1 MSRRII
7 PAIALGLA
15 AALTIAG
22 CTQSN
27 DDATSSAAPG
37 GDDTVVQGTVPLT
50 VAMPNGQLTNNSNPF
65 SPDSAGNKTGYT
77 WAIYEPLVQTN
88 NYADTD
94 PVPWLASAYSW
105 TDDYTAV
112 TFTARDGVKWSD
124 GEDFTAD
131 DIAYTFNFV
140 KANQAANPNAFDI
153 KDVVV
158 DGSDVT
164 VTFGAAM
171 FTKEY
176 RVLQQIILPEH
187 IWSKMAD
194 PLTDL
199 NQTPVGTGPY
209 VMTTWTN
216 QAITLDTNPTY
227 WGGTPAA
234 PQLQY
239 SSYTDNTALIN
250 ALLAGDV
257 QWTWTFI
264 PDWENVY
271 IAQDPDHNHFFTPA
285 AIAGDV
291 LYLNNE
297 TKPFD
302 DPAFRKA
309 LNMVIDR
316 QAIFDKA
323 SSKAFPMVTNVTG
336 LIEPAGTP
344 FIADEFQGQNV
355 AVDVDG
361 AKKVLTD
368 AGYTYKGDELYDPSG
383 ARVSFKL
390 SDPAGWTDYIDSLTL
405 IASDAQKLGADAT
418 VDGQEQDAWFDN
430 IAKGNFQA
438 SLHWTDGGNTP
449 WDLYR
454 SILDGA
460 QYVKQGEN
468 ANWNFGRYNN
478 DEVTSALATF
488 ATSTDADERSAAIA
502 IVEKHYVDDTP
513 SIVVRGRPDSAE
525 YSTLYYTGFPS
536 EDDLYSGPQPTGP
549 QASQILMKLRV
560 NDK

>member
-15 AALTIAG
+15 AALAVAG
-22 CTQSN
+22 CTES
-27 DDATSSAAPG
+27 DGDATPSAAPPG
-37 GDDTVVQGTVPLT
+37 GDVAQGTVPLT
-50 VAMPNGQLTNNSNPF
+50 IAMPNGQLTNNSNPF

-88 NYADTD
+88 NYADTE
-94 PVPWLASAYSW
+94 PVPWLASAYTWS
-105 TDDYTAV
+105 DDYTSV
-112 TFTARDGVKWSD
+112 TFTARDGVEWSD
-124 GEDFTAD
+124 GEPFTAE
-131 DIAYTFNFV
+131 DIAYTFDFV
-140 KANQAANPNAFDI
+140 GANQAANPNAFEVS
-153 KDVVV
+153 DVAVS
-158 DGSDVT
+158 GSDVT

-171 FTKEY
+171 FTKEN

-187 IWSKMAD
+187 IWSTLAD

-199 NQTPVGTGPY
+199 NQEPVGTGPY
-209 VMTTWTN
+209 VMSSWTN
-216 QAITLDTNPTY
+216 QAVTLDTNPTY

-239 SSYTDNTALIN
+239 SSYTDNSALIN
-250 ALLAGDV
+250 GLLAGDV

-264 PDWENVY
+264 PDWENVW
-271 IAQDPDHNHFFTPA
+271 IAQDPEHNNFFTPTS
-285 AIAGDV
+285 IGSDV

-297 TKPFD
+297 TKPFN
-302 DPAFRKA
+302 DPVFRKA

-323 SSKAFPMVTNVTG
+323 SSKAFPMITNVTG
-336 LIEPAGTP
+336 LPEPAGEAY
-344 FIADEFQGQNV
+344 IAPEYAGVNE
-355 AVDVDG
+355 AVDIDG
-361 AKKVLTD
+361 AKALLTG
-368 AGYTYKGDELYDPSG
+368 AGYTYKGEELYDPSG
-383 ARVSFKL
+383 ERVSFKL
-390 SDPAGWTDYIDSLTL
+390 SDPSGWTDYIDSLTL

-418 VDGQEQDAWFDN
+418 VDGQEQDAWFAN
-430 IAKGNFQA
+430 IAAGDFQA

-449 WDLYR
+449 WDMYR

-460 QYVKQGEN
+460 QYVKLGEP

-478 DEVTSALATF
+478 DEATAALQTF
-488 ATSTDADERSAAIA
+488 ATSSDPDERAAAIA
-502 IVEKHYVDDTP
+502 TVQQHFVNDMP

-525 YSTLYYTGFPS
+525 YTTINYTGFPNA
-536 EDDLYSGPQPTGP
+536 EDPYSGPQPTGP

-560 NDK
+560 NN

>member
-1 MSRRII
+1 
-7 PAIALGLA
+7 
-15 AALTIAG
+15 
-22 CTQSN
+22 
-27 DDATSSAAPG
+27 
-37 GDDTVVQGTVPLT
+37 
-50 VAMPNGQLTNNSNPF
+50 
-65 SPDSAGNKTGYT
+65 
-77 WAIYEPLVQTN
+77 
-88 NYADTD
+88 
-94 PVPWLASAYSW
+94 
-105 TDDYTAV
+105 
-112 TFTARDGVKWSD
+112 
-124 GEDFTAD
+124 
-131 DIAYTFNFV
+131 
-140 KANQAANPNAFDI
+140 
-153 KDVVV
+153 
-158 DGSDVT
+158 
-164 VTFGAAM
+164 
-171 FTKEY
+171 
-176 RVLQQIILPEH
+176 
-187 IWSKMAD
+187 
-194 PLTDL
+194 
-199 NQTPVGTGPY
+199 
-209 VMTTWTN
+209 TN
-216 QAITLDTNPTY
+216 QAITLDTNTTY

-250 ALLAGDV
+250 GLLAGDV

-271 IAQDPDHNHFFTPA
+271 IAQDPEHNHFFTPA

-302 DPAFRKA
+302 DPVFRKA

-316 QAIFDKA
+316 QAIFDRA
-323 SSKAFPMVTNVTG
+323 SSKAFPLVTNVTG
-336 LIEPAGTP
+336 IIEPAGSTY
-344 FIADEFQGQNV
+344 IADEFQGQNV

-361 AKKVLTD
+361 AKKLLTD
-368 AGYTYKGDELYDPSG
+368 AGYTYKGEELYDPSG

-418 VDGQEQDAWFDN
+418 VDGQDQDAWFDN

-454 SILDGA
+454 SILDGN

-478 DEVTSALATF
+478 QATTDALQTF
-488 ATSTDADERSAAIA
+488 ATSSDPAERDAAIA
-502 IVEKHYVDDTP
+502 TVEQAYVNDQP
-513 SIVVRGRPDSAE
+513 AIVVRGRPDSAE

>member
-1 MSRRII
+1 MSRRIF
-7 PAIALGLA
+7 PAVALGLA
-15 AALTIAG
+15 AALAIAG
-22 CTQSN
+22 CSGGDETP
-27 DDATSSAAPG
+27 TAAPTTPG
-37 GDDTVVQGTVPLT
+37 SDTVTQGTVPLT

-94 PVPWLASAYSW
+94 PVPWLASAYTWS
-105 TDDYTAV
+105 DDFTSV
-112 TFTARDGVKWSD
+112 TFTARDGVQWSD
-124 GEDFTAD
+124 GEPFTAE
-131 DIAYTFNFV
+131 DIAYTFTFV
-140 KANQAANPNAFDI
+140 GENQAANPNAFDI
-153 KDVVV
+153 KDVAVS
-158 DGSDVT
+158 GSDVT

-176 RVLQQIILPEH
+176 RVLQQIILPKH
-187 IWSKMAD
+187 IWSAMAD

-209 VMTTWTN
+209 VLTTWTN
-216 QAITLDTNPTY
+216 QAVTLDTNPTY

-239 SSYTDNTALIN
+239 SSYTDNSALLN

-264 PDWENVY
+264 PDWENVW
-271 IAQDPDHNHFFTPA
+271 IAKDPEHNNFFTPT
-285 AIAGDV
+285 AIGSDV

-297 TKPFD
+297 TKPFN
-302 DPAFRKA
+302 DPVFRKA

-323 SSKAFPMVTNVTG
+323 SSKAFPQINNVTG
-336 LIEPAGTP
+336 LPEPAADAY
-344 FIADEFQGQNV
+344 IADEYKGQNV
-355 AVDVDG
+355 SVDVDG
-361 AKKVLTD
+361 AKKLLTD
-368 AGYTYKGDELYDPSG
+368 NGYTYKGDELYDPSG
-383 ARVSFKL
+383 ERVSFKL

-405 IASDAQKLGADAT
+405 IASDAQKIGADAK
-418 VDGQEQDAWFDN
+418 VDGQEQDAWFTN
-430 IAKGNFQA
+430 IAAGDFQA

-449 WDLYR
+449 WDMYR

-460 QYVKQGEN
+460 QYVKLGEA

-478 DEVTSALATF
+478 QEA
-488 ATSTDADERSAAIA
+488 TDALGVFASSSDPAERAAAITT
-502 IVEKHYVDDTP
+502 VQEHYVNDMP

-525 YSTLYYTGFPS
+525 YTTINYTGFPNA
-536 EDDLYSGPQPTGP
+536 DDPYSGPQPTGP

-560 NDK
+560 NK